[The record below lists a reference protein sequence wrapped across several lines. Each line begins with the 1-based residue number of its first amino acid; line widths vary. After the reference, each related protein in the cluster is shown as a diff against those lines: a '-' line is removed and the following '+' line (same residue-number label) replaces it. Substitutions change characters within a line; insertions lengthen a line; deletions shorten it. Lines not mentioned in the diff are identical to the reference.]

1 MVGYNV
7 QIAVEP
13 THHVIV
19 AEEVTNVG
27 HDRAQLATMAK
38 KARKALG
45 SVEPTAV
52 ADCGY
57 HKGDEILACE
67 HQDRPT

>member
-27 HDRAQLATMAK
+27 HDRARLAK
-38 KARKALG
+38 KAREALG

-57 HKGDEILACE
+57 HKGEEILACE